1 MAVEGPKRGE
11 AIELILCACSNS
23 FYTKARGIEYREANP
38 VTEVWRTWQ
47 RSSTDA
53 MSVGLDLAGGWLRS
67 SPGYILLRE
76 ICPSVRWPRVLE
88 R

>member
-53 MSVGLDLAGGWLRS
+53 RIGS
-67 SPGYILLRE
+67 
-76 ICPSVRWPRVLE
+76 RWWVASEFAWVYLIA
-88 R
+88 